1 VVRMAARPS
10 LGSADA
16 RSRIRRGILL
26 TLPVGPLVAALFA
39 LVYGLSP
46 DLWPLAI
53 VVISPLGTGLL
64 TGLAARV
71 ALPDRRGL
79 AWIVAVS
86 SSCLGL
92 IFLGW
97 LSGGAMGLEPRS
109 LPAPRIAWGGLLA
122 LTMAGAGAW
131 LSTHAWKRAATSE
144 PLPTPTPPVVLE
156 PAPHPRAQR
165 PTRRR
170 PATRMG
176 QALSHWRRRW
186 ERQPRRVS
194 LPNLA
199 DRIPRRRLRHLGVR
213 VGRLAE
219 ERCPYCLD
227 LVLPGDARGI
237 HRCEV
242 CHTAHHADCW
252 AQTGTCQVLHHH
264 G

>member
-1 VVRMAARPS
+1 MIRTAARPS
-10 LGSADA
+10 FGSADP
-16 RSRIRRGILL
+16 RSRIRRGILV
-26 TLPVGPLVAALFA
+26 TLPAGPLVAALFA
-39 LVYGLSP
+39 LVYGFSP

-71 ALPDRRGL
+71 GLPGRRGL
-79 AWIVAVS
+79 AWIVALS

-92 IFLGW
+92 ILLGW

-122 LTMAGAGAW
+122 LAMAGAGAW
-131 LSTHAWKRAATSE
+131 LSTHAWTRPATPE
-144 PLPTPTPPVVLE
+144 PPPPPSPVALE
-156 PAPHPRAQR
+156 PAAQPAPPRPA
-165 PTRRR
+165 RRR
-170 PATRMG
+170 SASPMS
-176 QALSHWRRRW
+176 QALNRWRRRW
-186 ERQPRRVS
+186 ERPPRRVS
-194 LPNLA
+194 LPSLTG
-199 DRIPRRRLRHLGVR
+199 RIPRRRLRHLGVR

>member
-1 VVRMAARPS
+1 VVRTAARPS
-10 LGSADA
+10 FGPADA
-16 RSRIRRGILL
+16 RTRIRRGILL
-26 TLPVGPLVAALFA
+26 TLPVGPLAAALFA
-39 LVYGLSP
+39 LIYGLSP

-64 TGLAARV
+64 TGLAARL
-71 ALPDRRGL
+71 ALPGRRGL
-79 AWIVAVS
+79 AWIVALS

-92 IFLGW
+92 ILLGW
-97 LSGGAMGLEPRS
+97 LSGGVMGLEPRS

-122 LTMAGAGAW
+122 LAMAGAGAW
-131 LSTHAWKRAATSE
+131 LSTHAWRRPTTSE
-144 PLPTPTPPVVLE
+144 PLPPPLLPAATE
-156 PAPHPRAQR
+156 PVPHPAAQR
-165 PTRRR
+165 PARRR
-170 PATRMG
+170 PASPIS
-176 QALSHWRRRW
+176 QALRRWRRRW
-186 ERQPRRVS
+186 ERPPSRVS
-194 LPNLA
+194 LPSLTG
-199 DRIPRRRLRHLGVR
+199 RIPRRRPRHLGVR

-252 AQTGTCQVLHHH
+252 AQTGACQVLHHH